1 MRFFDDRCYL
11 TTNQG
16 EILCLS
22 DLEQEQPE

>member
-1 MRFFDDRCYL
+1 MRFFEDRCYL

-22 DLEQEQPE
+22 DLEQEQGE